1 MTDQGMPSQTE
12 LVAKASEPQ
21 PTSPNRVM
29 PMRSRQS
36 GINLDPRAEVE
47 DNKPKTQM
55 DKFRAMVEW
64 YIECDAYILVMS
76 CITIWAL
83 FSDNIRIA
91 ATDRSVDGAWD
102 LVISTIFFIFII
114 EILLS
119 IFCKDDYAPTPKF
132 ELLEGE
138 TLNNNFRAIFVR
150 WIQVGS
156 FYLWLDIIA
165 TCSFMFE
172 ISWMVGEDGAANF
185 DRGDDVTR
193 SGPLNLP
200 KEVLNVIQMLNLVR
214 LVKLYK
220 YYEIYESRVLN
231 VEEKGEVNEKAA
243 AESAGGGSNSKI
255 GGAMSDVLSR
265 RVIVLVLM
273 MLIVIPL
280 LLAQETDQNPK
291 YLAQNIHT
299 MKVSFTN
306 SCPAST
312 PSDCWAGLNY
322 TTTLL
327 MENDKVIYLKQ
338 NDIVYKDMVS
348 RREKLRSREVNSYY
362 FVDSTVGVTTEMMYD
377 VEDWEIRGATLS
389 MYLTVF
395 VMVLLIGG
403 IKVFQYDVQHLVVS
417 PIENMVSLVKK
428 ISANPLG
435 VEYNMLS
442 AEAMREGM
450 ETAFLL
456 QTINKIGSLM
466 RIGFGEAGAVVIAK
480 NLAGGGTKLN
490 LMGGGEMIHSIFG
503 FCDVRQFTDT
513 TECLQEE
520 VMLFV
525 NRIAFIIHGIVVQ
538 CSGAANK
545 NIGDAFLLTW
555 KIPQDSEPHAVS
567 SLADQALL
575 AFCKTMVELGRGQ
588 EFICNFSVSATGR
601 LYKRFPGYKVRI
613 GSGLHVGWAVEGA
626 IGSNSKIDA
635 SYLSPHVN
643 RTEFL
648 ESSTKAYGVPLLIS
662 EPFFKLLSSAVSKY
676 CRQVDRVRT
685 SPEEEPFNIY
695 TYDMDVNLDFWDLPK
710 ANKAL
715 RLASSIMK
723 SKIGSKRATINQVG
737 ALREKNSAAQKIV
750 EDEIQ
755 QKKEAREKAQ
765 RRQSLVPTTDLE
777 AAKKPTIDPKAM
789 LPNIVIKPYKQ
800 AMWEED
806 NELIQLRHMVN
817 DSFRAL
823 WREGIGAY
831 LKGDWPKARDIIYEC
846 LRRTN
851 GEDGP
856 SKNLVAA
863 IDAEGGAAPR
873 NWPGY
878 RME

>member
-1 MTDQGMPSQTE
+1 MSNQRVSSDTE
-12 LVAKASEPQ
+12 MVAKPMESASSPQ
-21 PTSPNRVM
+21 RVM
-29 PMRSRQS
+29 PMKSRQS
-36 GINLDPRAEVE
+36 GINLSALNEEPKE
-47 DNKPKTQM
+47 PKTGL
-55 DKFRAMVEW
+55 DKIRKMVEV
-64 YIECDAYILVMS
+64 YIECDAYIFVMS
-76 CITIWAL
+76 IITIWAL

-91 ATDRSVDGAWD
+91 ATDRSVDEAWD
-102 LVISTIFFIFII
+102 VVISTIFFVFIM

-119 IFCKDDYAPTPKF
+119 IFCKDDYAPLPSF
-132 ELLEGE
+132 EILEGE
-138 TLNNNFRAIFVR
+138 TFQQDFKSIFAR

-172 ISWMVGEDGAANF
+172 ISWMVGEDGDATF
-185 DRGDDVTR
+185 DAGDDVTR

-220 YYEIYESRVLN
+220 YYEIYETRFIDKPVVDKAEVGDKTA
-231 VEEKGEVNEKAA
+231 VE
-243 AESAGGGSNSKI
+243 SGGSSKI

-265 RVIVLVLM
+265 RVIVLVLL
-273 MLIVIPL
+273 MLIVITL

-291 YLAQNIHT
+291 YLAKNFHS
-299 MKVSFTN
+299 MKATFST
-306 SCPAST
+306 SCPAT
-312 PSDCWAGLNY
+312 PAECWNALNF
-322 TTTLL
+322 TKSILVDNEKIL
-327 MENDKVIYLKQ
+327 YLKQ
-338 NDIVYKDMVS
+338 DGELYKDLSS

-362 FVDSTVGVTTEMMYD
+362 FVDSATGTTTSMMYD
-377 VEDWEIRGATLS
+377 VEDWEIAGATLS

-403 IKVFQYDVQHLVVS
+403 IKVFQYDVKHLVVV
-417 PIENMVSLVKK
+417 PIENMVTLVKK

-442 AEAMREGM
+442 EEAMQEGM

-466 RIGFGEAGAVVIAK
+466 KIGFGEAGAVVIAK
-480 NLAGGGTKLN
+480 NLGGGGNKLN

-613 GSGLHVGWAVEGA
+613 GAGLHVGWAVEGA

-737 ALREKNSAAQKIV
+737 ALTGKNSAAQKIV

-755 QKKEAREKAQ
+755 QKRDAREKAQ

-789 LPNIVIKPYKQ
+789 LPNIIIRPYKQ

-823 WREGIGAY
+823 WREGVGAY

-856 SKNLVAA
+856 SNNLVAA

>member
-1 MTDQGMPSQTE
+1 MSDRQASSENEMVSKPTENAISQNKIMPMKSRPSGVNLNISSIEDQPKTE
-12 LVAKASEPQ
+12 L
-21 PTSPNRVM
+21 
-29 PMRSRQS
+29 
-36 GINLDPRAEVE
+36 
-47 DNKPKTQM
+47 
-55 DKFRAMVEW
+55 DKIRAMVEV
-64 YIECDAYILVMS
+64 YIECDAYLFVMS
-76 CITIWAL
+76 IITIWAL

-91 ATDRSVDGAWD
+91 ATDRSVDEAWD
-102 LVISTIFFIFII
+102 VVISTIFFIFIM

-119 IFCKDDYAPTPKF
+119 IFCKNDYAPLPKF
-132 ELLEGE
+132 EILEGE
-138 TLNNNFRAIFVR
+138 SLQTDFKTIFAR

-172 ISWMVGEDGAANF
+172 ISWMVGEDGAAKF
-185 DRGDDVTR
+185 DAGDDVTR

-220 YYEIYESRVLN
+220 YYEIYESRFI
-231 VEEKGEVNEKAA
+231 EKPVFDDKAA
-243 AESAGGGSNSKI
+243 IESGGGSKI

-265 RVIVLVLM
+265 RVIVLVLL

-291 YLAQNIHT
+291 YLAENFHN
-299 MKVSFTN
+299 MKISFFN
-306 SCPAST
+306 SCPSSNTA
-312 PSDCWAGLNY
+312 DCWTGLNF
-322 TTTLL
+322 TKSALL
-327 MENDKVIYLKQ
+327 ANEKILFLSQDGETF
-338 NDIVYKDMVS
+338 KDSVS
-348 RREKLRSREVNSYY
+348 RREKLRSREVSSYY
-362 FVDSTVGVTTEMMYD
+362 FVDSITGTTTSMMYD
-377 VEDWEIRGATLS
+377 VEDWEIEAATLS

-403 IKVFQYDVQHLVVS
+403 IKVFQYDVKHLVVL
-417 PIENMVSLVKK
+417 PIENMVTLVKK

-442 AEAMREGM
+442 EEAMQEGM

-466 RIGFGEAGAVVIAK
+466 KIGFGEAGAVVIAK
-480 NLAGGGTKLN
+480 NLGGGGTKLN

-567 SLADQALL
+567 MLADQALL

-613 GSGLHVGWAVEGA
+613 GAGLHVGWAVEGA

-723 SKIGSKRATINQVG
+723 SKIGTKRATINQVG
-737 ALREKNSAAQKIV
+737 ALTGKNSAAQKIV

-777 AAKKPTIDPKAM
+777 AAKKPTVDPKAM
-789 LPNIVIKPYKQ
+789 LPNIIIRPYKQ

>member
-1 MTDQGMPSQTE
+1 MTDRPAGTEMVSKPVDSSLSQNKVT
-12 LVAKASEPQ
+12 
-21 PTSPNRVM
+21 
-29 PMRSRQS
+29 PMKSRIS
-36 GINLDPRAEVE
+36 GINIGPSYAGELNIPDSEI
-47 DNKPKTQM
+47 N
-55 DKFRAMVEW
+55 KFRKRVEK

-76 CITIWAL
+76 LITIWAL

-102 LVISTIFFIFII
+102 VVISLIFFIFIM

-119 IFCKDDYAPTPKF
+119 IFCKNDYAPIPRF
-132 ELLEGE
+132 EILEGE
-138 TLNNNFRAIFVR
+138 SLTVDFKTIFAR

-172 ISWMVGEDGAANF
+172 ISWMVGEDGDANF
-185 DRGDDVTR
+185 DAGDDVTR

-200 KEVLNVIQMLNLVR
+200 NEVLNVIQMLNLVR

-220 YYEIYESRVLN
+220 YYEIYESRF
-231 VEEKGEVNEKAA
+231 VEKPDINDKAA
-243 AESAGGGSNSKI
+243 VEGGGSSKI

-265 RVIVLVLM
+265 RVIVLVLL

-280 LLAQETDQNPK
+280 LLAQETDLKPK
-291 YLAQNIHT
+291 FLAQNFHS
-299 MKVSFTN
+299 MKVAFAN

-312 PSDCWAGLNY
+312 EADCWNGLNF
-322 TTTLL
+322 TKTSLI
-327 MENDKVIYLKQ
+327 NDSKVLFLKQ
-338 NDIVYKDMVS
+338 NDELYKDLQD
-348 RREKLRSREVNSYY
+348 RRRILRSREVNSYY
-362 FVDSTVGVTTEMMYD
+362 FVDDSVGVTTMMMYD
-377 VEDWEIRGATLS
+377 VEDVQIAAATLS

-403 IKVFQYDVQHLVVS
+403 IKVFQYDVKHLVVV
-417 PIENMVSLVKK
+417 PIENMVTLVKK
-428 ISANPLG
+428 ISADPLG
-435 VEYNMLS
+435 VQYNMLS
-442 AEAMREGM
+442 GEAMQEGM

-466 RIGFGEAGAVVIAK
+466 KIGFGEAGAVVIAK
-480 NLAGGGTKLN
+480 NLGGGGTKLN

-567 SLADQALL
+567 ALADQALL

-613 GSGLHVGWAVEGA
+613 GAGLHVGWAVEGA

-723 SKIGSKRATINQVG
+723 SKIGTKRATINQVG
-737 ALREKNSAAQKIV
+737 ALTGKNSAAQKIV

-755 QKKEAREKAQ
+755 QKKDAREKAQ

-789 LPNIVIKPYKQ
+789 LPKIIIKPYKQ

-806 NELIQLRHMVN
+806 NELVQLRHMVN

-823 WREGIGAY
+823 WREGMGAY

-851 GEDGP
+851 GADGP

-878 RME
+878 RLET